1 MTRAERLA
9 SGNLRLSLVERYET
23 HDGYVQA
30 VASAARQLMEE
41 RLLLEEDVQR
51 YEDEASNSDI
61 LK

>member
-9 SGNLRLSLVERYET
+9 SGNLRLSLVERYAT
-23 HDGYVQA
+23 DDGYVQA

-41 RLLLEEDVQR
+41 RLLLEEDVER

-61 LK
+61 LR